1 MPEKSAAAAA
11 GLRATRR
18 GLGGIVAGDL
28 IIMADGRRVATE
40 GDLVAAVE
48 AHQVGEAI
56 ELVVRRGE
64 GGGEKDVEEV
74 KMSVVLEAAAA
85 ARCVRRLRRS
95 WGVRSWAAWMT
106 TGGTLPPSRRVVR
119 VDRRVLFVV
128 IYF

>member
-1 MPEKSAAAAA
+1 VPEKSAAAAA

-64 GGGEKDVEEV
+64 GGEEKDVEEV

-85 ARCVRRLRRS
+85 AR
-95 WGVRSWAAWMT
+95 
-106 TGGTLPPSRRVVR
+106 
-119 VDRRVLFVV
+119 
-128 IYF
+128 